1 MLRLALVA
9 FFLVPSFVA
18 AQSVIF
24 PRAAP
29 AEADMSAA
37 KLAGIDRVIHEAIER
52 KQLPG
57 AVVLVLRR
65 GKIVF
70 HKAYGQREHGPKG
83 HMMTEDTVF
92 DLASLTKPV
101 VTATCIMLLLE
112 QGLLRLGDPVS
123 QHVPEFNDKQRKITI
138 RHLLL
143 HTSGLIADNSLK
155 DYQEGKEKA
164 WQNILRLQP
173 VVEPGEKFRYS
184 DMNFIL
190 LGKVVENV
198 SGETLDVFAR
208 KNIFTPLGMKD
219 TTYNP
224 GAELA
229 ARAAPTEKKQGKWLQ
244 GEVHDPRANLLGG
257 VAGHAGLFS
266 SAGDLAVFCQML
278 LDGGKFGD
286 KRILGAETVRLL
298 TKAQPVPGGL
308 RTPGWDVDTS
318 YSANRGELFGTEGF
332 GHTGFT
338 GTSLW
343 LDPPSGTAVIFLS
356 NRVHPDGKG
365 NVTRLRNQVATIVAA
380 SIESLSAP

>member
-1 MLRLALVA
+1 MLRFVAFA
-9 FFLVPSFVA
+9 FFLLPA
-18 AQSVIF
+18 AALAQAPAL
-24 PRAAP
+24 PRAAA
-29 AEADMSAA
+29 AEVGMSAA
-37 KLAGIDRVIHEAIER
+37 RLAGIDRVVNEAIER
-52 KQLPG
+52 KQMPG
-57 AVVLVLRR
+57 AVVLVLRH

-70 HKAYGQREHGPKG
+70 HKAYGQRGPKG

-112 QGLLRLGDPVS
+112 QGRLRLGDAVS
-123 QHVPEFNDKQRKITI
+123 LHVPGFNDDKQRKITI

-143 HTSGLIADNSLK
+143 HTSGLIPDNALK
-155 DYQEGKEKA
+155 DYQEGKVKA

-173 VVEPGEKFRYS
+173 LAEPGETFRYS

-190 LGKVVENV
+190 LGKIVENI
-198 SGETLDVFAR
+198 SGDTLDGFAH
-208 KNIFTPLGMKD
+208 KNIFEPLGMKD
-219 TTYNP
+219 TGYQP
-224 GAELA
+224 GAKLA
-229 ARAAPTEKKQGKWLQ
+229 ERAAPTEKRNGKWLQ
-244 GEVHDPRANLLGG
+244 GEVHDPRAHLLGG

-266 SAGDLAVFCQML
+266 SAGDLALFCQML
-278 LDGGKFGD
+278 LDGGKLRDQRF
-286 KRILGAETVRLL
+286 LSPLAVRLL

-308 RTPGWDVDTS
+308 RALGWDVDTS
-318 YSANRGELFGTEGF
+318 FSSNRGELFGTEGF

-365 NVTRLRNQVATIVAA
+365 NVTRVRNQVATIVAG
-380 SIESLSAP
+380 SIESLPGR